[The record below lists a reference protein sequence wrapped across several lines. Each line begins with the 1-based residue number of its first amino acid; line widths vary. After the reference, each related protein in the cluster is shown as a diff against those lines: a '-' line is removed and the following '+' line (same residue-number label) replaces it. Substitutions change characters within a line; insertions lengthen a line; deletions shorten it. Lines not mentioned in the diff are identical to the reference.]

1 MAEYEHHVDPIGAR
15 PQLKDLA
22 FERLR
27 EFIVTGR
34 LAPGETIREAAWSA
48 HLGVSKTPIREAF
61 VRLEQ
66 EGFVRLEPYRGAIVS
81 GYDANDIDEIFEVR
95 EILEGAMARRVAQTK
110 PAGIIDRL
118 QANLSC
124 GEAALSAGDH
134 EEAGV
139 AMHRFDTILFSD
151 IGNARLEAVIDQ
163 IRSHVQRI
171 GCLAAPE
178 KIDRI
183 EDALL
188 HQRGI
193 IEAIA
198 NGRPAAA
205 ERLMRQHVRAV
216 KSNAVTGMRA
226 SGTLD

>member
-27 EFIVTGR
+27 AFIVTGQ
-34 LAPGETIREAAWSA
+34 LSPGETIREAAWSA
-48 HLGVSKTPIREAF
+48 RLGVSKTPIREAF

-81 GYDANDIDEIFEVR
+81 GYDLKDLDEIFEVR
-95 EILEGAMARRVAQTK
+95 EILEGAMARRVAQTQ

-118 QANLSC
+118 AANLRC
-124 GEAALSAGDH
+124 GETALADGDNDG
-134 EEAGV
+134 ASTS
-139 AMHRFDTILFSD
+139 MRQFDAILFSD

-163 IRSHVQRI
+163 IRSHVERI
-171 GCLAAPE
+171 GHLAAPE

-183 EDALL
+183 EDALI

-193 IEAIA
+193 VEAIA
-198 NGRPAAA
+198 AGRPATA
-205 ERLMRQHVRAV
+205 ERLMRRHVRAV
-216 KSNAVTGMRA
+216 KSNAVAGMRA
-226 SGTLD
+226 SGTLN